1 MLQQEIRIPA
11 EMAGEVFELAARL
24 YTQHNEGYSVSEL
37 VEAGAAVQIPSEFIQ
52 SALVQLQAQPL
63 DAFSSR
69 NASTAPK
76 AGFPNLLWRFI
87 QTTIFTATRTAILT
101 AERTANLTLKRI
113 STGKEMS
120 GITLIAANLSKQ
132 DLSYANL
139 VGANLKGADLS
150 SANLEGAN
158 LCGANLQGAN
168 LQNVNLRQANL
179 IGADLRDADLRG
191 ANLEWMDLKG
201 ARLLN
206 ESF

>member
-1 MLQQEIRIPA
+1 MSQQEIRIPA

-24 YTQHNEGYSVSEL
+24 YAQHNEGYSVSEL

-52 SALVQLQAQPL
+52 TALVQLQARP
-63 DAFSSR
+63 AFSSH
-69 NASTAPK
+69 NASTVPK
-76 AGFPNLLWRFI
+76 AGFPNVLWRFI

-101 AERTANLTLKRI
+101 AERTTNLTLKRI
-113 STGKEMS
+113 SAGKEMS